1 MSLSNIVRHARVAP
15 AVFIGEHQLDAQAES
30 SAEQKL
36 GRVFPKVQYMTSPT
50 GAKLIS
56 VLEVDRFVEVL
67 NTQSEAARKSGYED
81 GRKAGY
87 ETGMAEARRVM
98 QQFEKAIADAVT
110 SREKMLEESKQK
122 ILELVTKI
130 SRKVTFDAIDIDR
143 EKTAQ
148 MIAGIINT
156 LSDRSSLRIL
166 VHPDF
171 LPIVEQNLERYL
183 TGSTMIKNL
192 TIEADAR
199 VRQGGCFI
207 QTPTGDIDARLE
219 SQFDIIETAMSA
231 GETNK

>member
-15 AVFIGEHQLDAQAES
+15 AVFIGEHQLDAQAEAA
-30 SAEQKL
+30 AEQKL
-36 GRVFPKVQYMTSPT
+36 GRTFPKVQYMTSPT

-56 VLEVDRFVEVL
+56 VQEVDQFVEVL
-67 NTQSEAARKSGYED
+67 NAQSESARRSGYDE

-87 ETGMAEARRVM
+87 EMGMAEARRVM
-98 QQFEKAIADAVT
+98 QQFDKAIADAVA
-110 SREKMLEESKQK
+110 SRERMLEEAKQK
-122 ILELVTKI
+122 VLDLVTKI

-156 LSDRSSLRIL
+156 LSDRSSLKIL

-183 TGSTMIKNL
+183 SGSTMIKNL
-192 TIEADAR
+192 AIEADSR

-207 QTPTGDIDARLE
+207 QTPAGDIDARLE
-219 SQFDIIETAMSA
+219 SQFEIIESAMLA
-231 GETNK
+231 GETPK

>member
-1 MSLSNIVRHARVAP
+1 MSNVVRNARVAP
-15 AVFIGEHQLDAQAES
+15 AVFIGEHQLDAQSEVA
-30 SAEQKL
+30 AEQKL
-36 GRVFPKVQYMTSPT
+36 GRVFPKVQYMTAPT

-56 VLEVDRFVEVL
+56 VQEVDRFVEVL
-67 NTQSEAARKSGYED
+67 NTQSESARKTGYEE

-98 QQFEKAIADAVT
+98 QQFDKAIADAVN
-110 SREKMLEESKQK
+110 SREKMLEEAKQK
-122 ILELVTKI
+122 VLDLVLKI

-156 LSDRSSLRIL
+156 LSDRSSLKIL

-171 LPIVEQNLERYL
+171 LPIVEQNLEQYL

-192 TIEADAR
+192 SIEADTR

-207 QTPTGDIDARLE
+207 QTPSGDIDARLE
-219 SQFDIIETAMSA
+219 SQFEIIESTMLA
-231 GETNK
+231 GETSK